1 MADKTALDY
10 QQLQGIVGKLTS
22 EADELSALL
31 TQTGSQVEGLHGQ
44 GWVGRGSDQFFSEI
58 EDKVL
63 PSMNKL
69 VGALRTSADTV
80 NKIVGVYQGAEQ
92 TALSPF
98 KQLNKYTLI
107 SSSRGLAT
115 FL

>member
-10 QQLQGIVGKLTS
+10 QQLMDIVNKLTA
-22 EADELSALL
+22 EADDLSALL
-31 TQTGSQVEGLHGQ
+31 TQTTSQVESLHGN
-44 GWVGRGSDQFFSEI
+44 GWVGRGSDQFYSDV

-69 VGALRTSADTV
+69 VGALRSTGDTI
-80 NKIVGVYQGAEQ
+80 NKIEAVYKGAEQ

-98 KQLNKYTLI
+98 KQLNKYTFPI
-107 SSSRGLAT
+107 K
-115 FL
+115 F